1 MCEGSD
7 SGDSNVLTK
16 RYKKDNGSKKD
27 DGVDRPLKKI
37 KQVTKE
43 DEVKYVVLTSLLSLV
58 PRALILLSAGAHLL
72 EVMDV
77 VNTTN
82 NGAKGK
88 CISFIDATVALN
100 PCTSCVKAL
109 STYCLYGRA
118 LVPMSVEDITVKDAI
133 LKTWNR
139 PISVVALIESN
150 KNVICFEFGFEN
162 VKDRSWALENGPWCV
177 KVYTFAL
184 QPWSPRVEGVIP
196 VCFLWLW
203 VQVHH
208 LPHEYF
214 SIANGE
220 VLAALA
226 GKIISS
232 SLYANVFSGA
242 KNFVSKNRTA
252 ISITTKAPLVALL
265 SSVGALGTTSPG
277 FLLVLPPSASKS
289 TKKKIATTGPRSV
302 QRSKKLA
309 VWIPKNTF
317 DRRANSNAISGN
329 HVVTVKPVVGKAST
343 ILPVVKELGQP
354 RDFELAS
361 NFLRLINYSSID
373 FSSAGSR
380 KGIDAGLP
388 PFFNVGGDAV
398 CWVRLFSSVGPKPIF
413 HGPDC
418 DAHDGLSLSC
428 GEKGVVLSASSL
440 GPVGDRPSSN
450 GPPMVGLAAS
460 LGPVELK
467 TSDEVQRSCKAKASP
482 TNSQLFDKPISLGL
496 SSRLSVWKAKA
507 CLLDITLPSKEVNVI
522 EDEEPMIGVPIGYVT
537 PVEEDDKSPP

>member
-1 MCEGSD
+1 MFTEFSTPMEGKGHLLFS
-7 SGDSNVLTK
+7 SLC
-16 RYKKDNGSKKD
+16 
-27 DGVDRPLKKI
+27 PL
-37 KQVTKE
+37 
-43 DEVKYVVLTSLLSLV
+43 VVLTSLLSLV

-72 EVMDV
+72 VCVVCVMDV

-100 PCTSCVKAL
+100 PCTSYVKAL

-118 LVPMSVEDITVKDAI
+118 LVPMSVEDITVNDAI

-139 PISVVALIESN
+139 PISVMALIESN

-177 KVYTFAL
+177 KVYTLAL

-242 KNFVSKNRTA
+242 KNFVSKNRTV

-265 SSVGALGTTSPG
+265 SSAGALGTTSPG

-289 TKKKIATTGPRSV
+289 TKKTIATTGPRPV

-309 VWIPKNTF
+309 VWIPKNTS
-317 DRRANSNAISGN
+317 DRRANSNAINGN
-329 HVVTVKPVVGKAST
+329 HVVTTNGLNGLNVCNEVA
-343 ILPVVKELGQP
+343 VVKELGQP

-361 NFLRLINYSSID
+361 NFLRLINYSS
-373 FSSAGSR
+373 AGSR

-388 PFFNVGGDAV
+388 PFLNVGGDAV
-398 CWVRLFSSVGPKPIF
+398 CWVRLFSSAGPKPIF

-418 DAHDGLSLSC
+418 DTHGGLSLSC
-428 GEKGVVLSASSL
+428 GEKGVVLSALSL

-467 TSDEVQRSCKAKASP
+467 VLEGSNDSSICGQESNMLVDEERALSNLFQAEE
-482 TNSQLFDKPISLGL
+482 TNLEHLKRCG
-496 SSRLSVWKAKA
+496 
-507 CLLDITLPSKEVNVI
+507 EVNFL
-522 EDEEPMIGVPIGYVT
+522 
-537 PVEEDDKSPP
+537 

>member
-43 DEVKYVVLTSLLSLV
+43 DEVKYVSDDLEVEVSDSIKGIVSTPMEGKGHLLFSSLCPLVRVGSSCLFPLTSVLFVSPV
-58 PRALILLSAGAHLL
+58 

-467 TSDEVQRSCKAKASP
+467 VLEGSND
-482 TNSQLFDKPISLGL
+482 
-496 SSRLSVWKAKA
+496 SSICGQESNMLV
-507 CLLDITLPSKEVNVI
+507 
-522 EDEEPMIGVPIGYVT
+522 DEERALSNFFQAET
-537 PVEEDDKSPP
+537 